1 LVTAARWLR
10 DEKAMAPRDASSVNA
25 RMRDIHG
32 KGIISM
38 EEDED
43 FEEEDDDF
51 EGEDDD
57 FAELEDR
64 VKNDR
69 RVGW

>member
-1 LVTAARWLR
+1 
-10 DEKAMAPRDASSVNA
+10 
-25 RMRDIHG
+25 MRDIHG

-38 EEDED
+38 EEDDD
-43 FEEEDDDF
+43 FKGEDDDF

-64 VKNDR
+64 VKKDR